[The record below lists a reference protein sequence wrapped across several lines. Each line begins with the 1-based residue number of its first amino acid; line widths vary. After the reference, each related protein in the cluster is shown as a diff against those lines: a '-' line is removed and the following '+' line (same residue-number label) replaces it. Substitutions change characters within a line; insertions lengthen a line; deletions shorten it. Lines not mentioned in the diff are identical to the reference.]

1 MTWWVWK
8 RKIIAAAEAAEAVS
22 EKGCNR
28 GVLLGL
34 KRVWPPADGCGH
46 GRTEAEDDRGAVA
59 GEGAGTAGATE
70 GEITGGCDEESI
82 VEREERN
89 CFSLFRALIPSWE

>member
-1 MTWWVWK
+1 
-8 RKIIAAAEAAEAVS
+8 
-22 EKGCNR
+22 
-28 GVLLGL
+28 
-34 KRVWPPADGCGH
+34 
-46 GRTEAEDDRGAVA
+46 VA